1 MQTFASFGEY
11 DNWNNFSYASID
23 NNGNVAG
30 AYDYGNPILGPMPY
44 THPFWYSY
52 ERNAIYD
59 FSYYMT
65 IAAEGV
71 NPDIDFTFDE
81 ETLTI
86 PSFISADGQTIAG
99 NADIYNTFL
108 QQTPK
113 FWVLN
118 VDDISNTEN
127 TIDSNRTQCKV

>member
-1 MQTFASFGEY
+1 MNLIDVSPNGKFVIFSESNTFKTYIYDTETKECRLLPSFGEY

-30 AYDYGNPILGPMPY
+30 AYDYGNVVLGPTPY

-59 FSYYMT
+59 FCYYMT

-81 ETLTI
+81 ETLTM
-86 PSFISADGQTIAG
+86 PNFHVS
-99 NADIYNTFL
+99 
-108 QQTPK
+108 
-113 FWVLN
+113 
-118 VDDISNTEN
+118 
-127 TIDSNRTQCKV
+127 